1 MNFWKSTLPT
11 IALIST
17 IAYFPLS
24 PSAIGQTPEQ
34 REAIKAATIAAV
46 GLPGRPTPTVE
57 KITLVGEYGLATWL
71 MGEAGGMVAVIDR
84 GGTWEAIRLP
94 GGLPS
99 PADLSKATGIP
110 TDIAAQLLSN
120 H

>member
-17 IAYFPLS
+17 IAYFP
-24 PSAIGQTPEQ
+24 PSQTAIGQTPEQ
-34 REAIKAATIAAV
+34 REAIKAATIAV
-46 GLPGRPTPTVE
+46 VRQPGRPTPTVE
-57 KITLVGEYGLATWL
+57 KITLVGEYGLVSWL
-71 MGEAGGMVAVIDR
+71 MGEAGGMVELIAR
-84 GGTWEAIRLP
+84 GGTWEAIALP

-99 PADLSKATGIP
+99 PDDLSQATGIP
-110 TDIAAQLLSN
+110 ADVAAQLLSN